1 MAIAGHWD
9 EADGAAEARRDPR
22 RKLRLEA
29 QGALASGA
37 ADRVLVHNI
46 SATGLLVESALAL
59 APGETLTIDLPEA
72 GETQASVVW
81 TSGSFY
87 GCQFEQPISAGALS
101 AAQLRGT
108 ADRDIANGPSFEGLA
123 SETFGARLQRL
134 RTEQRLTQAQLADRL
149 GVSKPTVWA
158 WEQGK
163 ARPVESRIDSI
174 ARALEVSREELLS
187 GSGDTQFN
195 ELVAMSRE
203 RIARAVGTEPRQ
215 VRIMIEL

>member
-1 MAIAGHWD
+1 MAIAGHWE
-9 EADGAAEARRDPR
+9 EADGSDEARRDPR

-87 GCQFEQPISAGALS
+87 GCQFKQPISAGALS

-134 RTEQRLTQAQLADRL
+134 RMEQRLTQAQLADRL